1 LDVERLVLVLLGVAL
16 ISLGIFVASIPSIA
30 SVRLKERLTVE
41 LARNVTVEPGSRLYL
56 WIPFREG
63 DANISTAVSVEG
75 GEIGF
80 EAYFCPGKSSGCI
93 DDVDWFYGRN
103 THPCSAMQLVVP
115 YRRVS
120 SNFSADF
127 RAYLRA
133 PYYIMLDNTFSQT
146 PKNVTLVLRLTWSE
160 DRDMLEGF
168 RYLGA
173 FISAVGVLSIL
184 LGLLLP
190 AIRGAAEKT
199 RRWLAYSLC
208 SRVCLCREEMKT

>member
-1 LDVERLVLVLLGVAL
+1 VSVERLVLVLLGVAL
-16 ISLGIFVASIPSIA
+16 ISLGILVASIPSIA
-30 SVRLKERLTVE
+30 SVRLKERLAVE

-63 DANISTAVSVEG
+63 DANVSAAVSVEG

-80 EAYFCPGKSSGCI
+80 EAYFCPGKPSGCI

-127 RAYLRA
+127 RADLRA

-146 PKNVTLVLRLTWSE
+146 QKNVTLVLRLTWSE
-160 DRDMLEGF
+160 AKEFLQWLRG
-168 RYLGA
+168 LGI
-173 FISAVGVLSIL
+173 FISAVGVLSFL

-190 AIRGAAEKT
+190 AIREAAEKT
-199 RRWLAYSLC
+199 RRWLVYSLR
-208 SRVCLCREEMKT
+208 SRVCPCAKR